1 MSERSAVLLFDG
13 TCGLC
18 ARSVQFVLAREQRR
32 RSLRF
37 AALQSA
43 FGQEVQRRHPELSN
57 VDSVIWLEPATDG
70 RPESVYVRSDAAL
83 RTLRYLG
90 GVWSALGAVGR
101 LVPAVMRDRVYD
113 LIAKHRH
120 RLVRADA
127 SCLVPTADQRARF
140 IEWTSYG

>member
-13 TCGLC
+13 SCGLC

-37 AALQSA
+37 AALQSI
-43 FGQEVQRRHPELSN
+43 FGQEVQRRHPQLSN

-70 RPESVYVRSDAAL
+70 RPESVHVRSDAAL
-83 RTLRYLG
+83 RTLVYLG
-90 GVWSALGAVGR
+90 GVWSALGFVGR
-101 LVPAVMRDRVYD
+101 LVPAVVRDRVYD

-120 RLVRADA
+120 RLTSADA
-127 SCLVPTADQRARF
+127 SCILPTPEQRTRF
-140 IEWTSYG
+140 IE